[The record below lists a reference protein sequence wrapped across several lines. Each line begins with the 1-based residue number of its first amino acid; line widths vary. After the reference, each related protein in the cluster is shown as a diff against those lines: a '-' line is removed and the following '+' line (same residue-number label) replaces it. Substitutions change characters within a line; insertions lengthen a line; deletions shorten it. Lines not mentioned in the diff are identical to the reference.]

1 MTTDKS
7 DRGDIQSRNE
17 PFAARTATRIWEE
30 VPSAENPYLS
40 QTCRCHGYDLG
51 DLMRKRSFVDV
62 MYLLLRGELPTIA
75 QRQLFETLLIGLIN
89 PGPRHAATRAAMNAG
104 VSKTDTA
111 HILPIALA
119 ILGGD
124 HLGGGEVSGAMAFLR
139 RQRREDPNDLA
150 TTLLAAG
157 ERPREG
163 DWRVAP
169 GFGSRFGGIDPQ
181 PRAMADQLLA
191 LAGAGE
197 ALRWANHF
205 AESLAPVRGGWLMPA
220 VAAAVF
226 LDLGFHPRA
235 GAGLFQIA
243 AAPGL
248 LAHGLELANQPRT
261 AMPFPDDDHYFIE
274 ESK

>member
-1 MTTDKS
+1 MSTEKT

-62 MYLLLRGELPTIA
+62 VYLLLRGDLPTIA
-75 QRQLFETLLIGLIN
+75 QRQLFETLLIGLVN
-89 PGPRHAATRAAMNAG
+89 PGPRHAATRAAMTAG
-104 VSKTDTA
+104 VGKSDTA
-111 HILPIALA
+111 HILPIGLS
-119 ILGGD
+119 ILGGA
-124 HLGGGEVSGAMAFLR
+124 HLGGTEVSEAMTFLR
-139 RQRREDPNDLA
+139 RHRRDDPEEQA
-150 TTLLAAG
+150 STLLTATEHLPA
-157 ERPREG
+157 G
-163 DWRVAP
+163 DWHIAP

-181 PRAMADQLLA
+181 PRAIVDQLQD

-197 ALRWANHF
+197 ALFWGSRF
-205 AESLAPVRGGWLMPA
+205 AEVLSSAGGGWLMPA

-248 LAHGLELANQPRT
+248 LAHGLEMANQPRT

>member
-1 MTTDKS
+1 MSKEKT

-30 VPSAENPYLS
+30 VPSADNPYLS
-40 QTCRCHGYDLG
+40 QTCRCHGYDLD

-62 MYLLLRGELPTIA
+62 LYLLLRGDLPSIK

-104 VSKTDTA
+104 VGKTDTA
-111 HILPIALA
+111 HILPISLA
-119 ILGGD
+119 VLGGD
-124 HLGGGEVSGAMAFLR
+124 HLGGGEVTAAMAFLR
-139 RQRREDPNDLA
+139 RQRREDPSA
-150 TTLLAAG
+150 SARQLLAAC
-157 ERPREG
+157 ERPLEG

-205 AESLAPVRGGWLMPA
+205 AESLAPIQGGWLIPA

-235 GAGLFQIA
+235 GAGLLQIA
-243 AAPGL
+243 SAPGL
-248 LAHGLELANQPRT
+248 LAQGLEMANQPRT
-261 AMPFPDDDHYFIE
+261 AMPFPDDEHFLIE